1 MFEDCFNLIELN
13 ISNFDTS
20 NVTDMR
26 GMFSN
31 CESLPKLDLSSFNT
45 CKTEKMI
52 ALCWGCKSLK
62 ELDLSNFNTFKLK
75 DMSNMFCVCKN
86 LSKLDL
92 SGWVMDEE
100 CEKETNFL
108 MFSGCDSLTEE
119 GLITDDPRIRSKFML
134 VKNRNGLTENKLN
147 FNPVDYS
154 DDEFDIIN
162 NQTVAELTYKY
173 QPETKKELQKII
185 IEKLKENIE
194 YPYLNDIDTS

>member
-75 DMSNMFCVCKN
+75 DMSNMFCACKN

-119 GLITDDPRIRSKFML
+119 GLITDDPRIRNKFML
-134 VKNRNGLTENKLN
+134 VKNRNRLTENKLN
-147 FNPVDYS
+147 FNPADYQDEESSSVDNGV
-154 DDEFDIIN
+154 I
-162 NQTVAELTYKY
+162 
-173 QPETKKELQKII
+173 
-185 IEKLKENIE
+185 
-194 YPYLNDIDTS
+194 